1 VAWEVRRLVGVKV
14 AVAPE
19 HAVVPATA
27 PAGPVRV
34 KVAEVTVAQF
44 SVWLKVAVSA

>member
-1 VAWEVRRLVGVKV
+1 VVLEGRRLVGVKI

-19 HAVVPATA
+19 QAIVPATA

-34 KVAEVTVAQF
+34 KVDVVTVAQF
-44 SVWLKVAVSA
+44 IA